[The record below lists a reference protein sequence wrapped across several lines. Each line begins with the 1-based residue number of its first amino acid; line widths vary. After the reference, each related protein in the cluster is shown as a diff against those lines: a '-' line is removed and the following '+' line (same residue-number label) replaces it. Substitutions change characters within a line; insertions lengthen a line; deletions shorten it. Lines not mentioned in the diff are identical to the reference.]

1 MEIGMKKVLS
11 VLIAIALVVSSL
23 LSLAACG
30 RKNDK
35 NDDTVNNAVNG
46 GGSDSIVD
54 IVDKNEISDTAS
66 DDESKPAEDI
76 TESKE
81 ILTDWEETDEII
93 LPEIP

>member
-1 MEIGMKKVLS
+1 MKKVLS

-54 IVDKNEISDTAS
+54 IVDNNEISDTAS

>member
-1 MEIGMKKVLS
+1 MKKVLS